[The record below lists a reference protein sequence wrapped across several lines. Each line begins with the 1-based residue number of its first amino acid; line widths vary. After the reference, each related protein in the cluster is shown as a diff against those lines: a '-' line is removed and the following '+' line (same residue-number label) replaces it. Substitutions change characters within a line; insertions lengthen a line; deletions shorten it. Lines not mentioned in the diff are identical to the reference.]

1 MLAHHPNIEAP
12 APETV
17 IWRYIDFERFISLL
31 HTRSL
36 YLCRLDAFKDP
47 WEGSWPRP
55 LVEAVRANWASGQ
68 GDQFLRLS
76 HELRT
81 ANYVS
86 CWHASQS
93 ESAALWDLYAGKSGV
108 AIQSTVSSLQNAIS
122 DERDYYIGTVKYVDF
137 DTEVIPEIN
146 LLVPP
151 FLKRKSFEHEREIR
165 VLHWAVP
172 PESGNAQP
180 SVADEGYSLAI
191 DPNVLI
197 EKLYIAP
204 STPSWLMSAFQ
215 DICSRFGLAAIA
227 TRSSL
232 YDPRVY

>member
-55 LVEAVRANWASGQ
+55 LVEAVRANWA
-68 GDQFLRLS
+68 
-76 HELRT
+76 
-81 ANYVS
+81 
-86 CWHASQS
+86 S